1 MTTIRPVK
9 YEPSFEGKHN
19 SVKSKA
25 FIVLYSLRE
34 ESRGITAREL
44 AARAGINH
52 RSLITL
58 LARWQKWRYVS
69 RSNDKPMLSKIRDK
83 GIKWLTRWY
92 PIMPF
97 ERYIEEIK
105 EARLKK
111 ERTVWPDTIKSS
123 K

>member
-25 FIVLYSLRE
+25 FIVLYSLKE
-34 ESRGITAREL
+34 DTRGITAREL
-44 AARAGINH
+44 AAQAGINH

-69 RSNDKPMLSKIRDK
+69 RSNDKPTLWKLRDK

-97 ERYIEEIK
+97 DRYVAEIK
-105 EARLKK
+105 VSRQNNAN
-111 ERTVWPDTIKSS
+111 TQ
-123 K
+123 